1 MLSYRHAF
9 HAGNHADILKHSTL
23 FILLQHFLKKDKP
36 FTYVDTHSGA
46 GFYSLK
52 SEWAEK
58 TQESKEGIELLLNSC
73 KENPSPECIAGY
85 IKNAQNYYKTDCYA
99 GSPQLAYDV
108 TREQDSLVLSELHP
122 ADFELLYD
130 SLGKKKRV
138 HVHKRNGFE
147 LLTGLN
153 FPART
158 LVLIDPSYETE
169 SDYHNV
175 LDAVQRFYAKNSTAT
190 IAVWLPLVG
199 RRKELTDGLIHGL
212 QNIVP
217 LEEKFLYVELSQRN
231 IQDVTSD
238 YGMYGSVMAIINPPW
253 LTKKELAT
261 TFEWLCPSINMDFT
275 IDL

>member
-23 FILLQHFLKKDKP
+23 YILLQHFLKKDKP

-46 GFYSLK
+46 GLYSLT

-58 TQESKEGIELLLNSC
+58 TQEAKEGIEVLLNYC
-73 KENPSPECIAGY
+73 KKNIPPESITGY
-85 IKNAQNYYKTDCYA
+85 IENAQNYFKTDCYA
-99 GSPQLAYDV
+99 GSPQLAFDV

-122 ADFELLYD
+122 ADFEILYKNV
-130 SLGKKKRV
+130 GKKKRV

-147 LLTGLN
+147 LLTSIT

-158 LVLIDPSYETE
+158 LALIDPSYETE
-169 SDYHNV
+169 SDYKNV
-175 LDAVQRFYAKNSTAT
+175 LKAVQSFYMRCSTAT

-199 RRKELTDGLIHGL
+199 RRKDLTESLIQELK
-212 QNIVP
+212 NIVP
-217 LEEKFLYVELSQRN
+217 LEEKFLYVELSQKN
-231 IQDVTSD
+231 TDAIDSD

-253 LTKKELAT
+253 LAEKEIRTALEWISPSLSMHSLTK
-261 TFEWLCPSINMDFT
+261 
-275 IDL
+275 